1 MKNKF
6 NKIKERI
13 NKVFLTLGTASA
25 TASILV
31 SEAFA
36 AGANEIGNAAG
47 FGGQNFQQNLKGG
60 AINLITGAA
69 GIIGL
74 IWMGFGIFN
83 LIMAIRNEDAD
94 GRNKAILNLVAGGI
108 LSGIGVV
115 LGMFGFTAA

>member
-6 NKIKERI
+6 NKIKEKI

-36 AGANEIGNAAG
+36 AGA
-47 FGGQNFQQNLKGG
+47 FQG
-60 AINLITGAA
+60 ADISKNMKSGALRLISGAA

-74 IWMGFGIFN
+74 IWVGFGVFN

-108 LSGIGVV
+108 LTGIGTI
-115 LGMFGFTAA
+115 LTWFGIK

>member
-6 NKIKERI
+6 KERI

-25 TASILV
+25 TTSILV

-36 AGANEIGNAAG
+36 AGA
-47 FGGQNFQQNLKGG
+47 FQG
-60 AINLITGAA
+60 ADLSKNMKSGALRLITGAA

-74 IWMGFGIFN
+74 IWVGFGIFN

-94 GRNKAILNLVAGGI
+94 GRNKAILNLVAGGV
-108 LSGIGVV
+108 LSGISVV
-115 LGMFGFTAA
+115 LGWFGIS